1 MTSPTPRPKIRLGP
15 AGWSYPDWRGIVY
28 PARKPKG
35 FDALDYL
42 AQFFDTV
49 EINTS
54 FYNPPRP
61 EVVER
66 WLRHVEHHE
75 NFEFTAKL
83 WQRFTHDRSASPED
97 ERLFKQGIEP
107 LAAAGR
113 LGALLIQFPWS
124 FKNNPGNR
132 QYLTD
137 LCARFKEFPIVIEVR
152 HASWNTPETLAMLQ
166 EIQAGFCNIDQP
178 VIGRSLGPTEHVSTR
193 VGYVRLHGRN
203 YQEWF
208 SANDQPTERYNY
220 LYSLDELSGWVE
232 RIKNISQQTR
242 GVFVIANNHFRGQA
256 VANALQ
262 LTALV
267 SGKRV
272 KAPELLIEHYPELSE
287 FVVPVE
293 SAPPT
298 DQRALL
304 FGECPKKS

>member
-1 MTSPTPRPKIRLGP
+1 MASTTPRSKIRFGP
-15 AGWSYPDWRGIVY
+15 AGWSYPDWRGTVY

-61 EVVER
+61 DVVEG
-66 WLRHVEHHE
+66 WLRHVQQNK
-75 NFEFTAKL
+75 NFQFTAKL

-97 ERLFKQGIEP
+97 ERVFKQSIEP

-113 LGALLIQFPWS
+113 LGALLVQFPWS
-124 FKNNPGNR
+124 FKNTPENR
-132 QYLTD
+132 RYLTE

-178 VIGRSLGPTEHVSTR
+178 AIGRSLGPIEHAIAA

-203 YQEWF
+203 Y
-208 SANDQPTERYNY
+208 
-220 LYSLDELSGWVE
+220 SLATARQSGIGW
-232 RIKNISQQTR
+232 SCCSF
-242 GVFVIANNHFRGQA
+242 G
-256 VANALQ
+256 
-262 LTALV
+262 LV
-267 SGKRV
+267 
-272 KAPELLIEHYPELSE
+272 LLHSP
-287 FVVPVE
+287 
-293 SAPPT
+293 
-298 DQRALL
+298 Q
-304 FGECPKKS
+304 